1 MFLGEYEHTI
11 DSKGRLSIPARFRSE
26 LEEGLILTRGLG
38 DHLLVFPPGEW
49 ARFIGD
55 MRQRE
60 LTLIES
66 QTISRYLFAKASDC
80 TLDKH
85 GRVLIPA
92 PLRQYAGLSTDV
104 VVVGVNTHLEIWDR
118 ERWRT
123 EEERVEREGL
133 QVAAEQFRGLWI

>member
-26 LEEGLILTRGLG
+26 LDDGLIVTRGLG
-38 DHLLVFPPGEW
+38 DYLLVFPPAEW
-49 ARFIGD
+49 QRFIDD
-55 MRQRE
+55 MRQRD
-60 LTLIES
+60 LTLGES
-66 QTISRYLFAKASDC
+66 QTISRFIFAKASDC

-92 PLRQYAGLSTDV
+92 PLRQYANLDTDV
-104 VVVGVNTHLEIWDR
+104 AIVGVNTHLEIWDR

-133 QVAAEQFRGLWI
+133 QVAEDQFQGLWI